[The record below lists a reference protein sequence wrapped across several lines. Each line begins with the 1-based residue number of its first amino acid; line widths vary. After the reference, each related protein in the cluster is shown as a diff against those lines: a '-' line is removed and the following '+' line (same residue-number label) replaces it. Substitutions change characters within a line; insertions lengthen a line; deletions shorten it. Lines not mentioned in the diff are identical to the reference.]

1 MIYTQ
6 HAGRARQY
14 AKRSRLLYAILYF
27 AICKHGVYI
36 HWPYYVSAS
45 QQYRTSKFDL
55 GYLHVFVLIF
65 DFIFP
70 S

>member
-6 HAGRARQY
+6 HARRARQY
-14 AKRSRLLYAILYF
+14 AKRSRLLYGILYF
-27 AICKHGVYI
+27 AISKHGVCI
-36 HWPYYVSAS
+36 DWPYYVSAS
-45 QQYRTSKFDL
+45 QQYRKSKFVL
-55 GYLHVFVLIF
+55 GYMFVLIF